1 MTRDEKKR
9 ELTRMLKKA
18 PEILS
23 PRKAA
28 QWSPLGRNAVYD
40 LIRTGELRSFRYR
53 DSYIIAKDD
62 LIENLLDHADD
73 ADTRGFRRKEV
84 RGNDGE

>member
-1 MTRDEKKR
+1 MTREEKKR

-28 QWSPLGRNAVYD
+28 QWSPLSRNAVYD
-40 LIRTGELRSFRYR
+40 LIRTGELRSFRY
-53 DSYIIAKDD
+53 Y
-62 LIENLLDHADD
+62 
-73 ADTRGFRRKEV
+73 TRYG
-84 RGNDGE
+84 GLMLTL

>member
-1 MTRDEKKR
+1 MTREEKKR

-40 LIRTGELRSFRYR
+40 LIHSEELRSFRYR

-62 LIENLLDHADD
+62 LIEYLLDHADD

-84 RGNDGE
+84 RDDDGE

>member
-1 MTRDEKKR
+1 MTREEKKR

-40 LIRTGELRSFRYR
+40 LIHTGELRSFRYR

-62 LIENLLDHADD
+62 LIEYLLDHADD
-73 ADTRGFRRKEV
+73 ADTRGFRQKEV
-84 RGNDGE
+84 RDDDGE

>member
-1 MTRDEKKR
+1 MTREEKKR

-40 LIRTGELRSFRYR
+40 LIHTGELRSFRYR
-53 DSYIIAKDD
+53 DGCIIPRVH
-62 LIENLLDHADD
+62 LCERN
-73 ADTRGFRRKEV
+73 RGSHQAQLCDGTVSEV
-84 RGNDGE
+84 AG